1 MVMRVGG
8 IASGM
13 DIDAMV
19 KKLMEAERM
28 PLTRL
33 QQQQTT
39 LEWKRDAFRDINSH
53 LLELDNMMLDMK
65 YSTTYKP
72 KAATSSNSDAITAT
86 ATSNATNGSYEIKVD
101 QLATNAINVGEKK
114 AREEIQVQSGTHVFY
129 TFNEDGTSS
138 EHNFEITDED
148 SLDNVLKKITDAS
161 DGRVRA
167 FYEETSQ
174 QVVLEA
180 TRSGQYRPG
189 TEGAE
194 SDENKLPEIEFATDS
209 VGFFKDTLGLVQDNE
224 KGGVNAKFTY
234 NNGLKIESQSNEYT
248 INGLQL
254 TFHQVTDTNAR
265 ISVTTDVDQ
274 SFDKIMAFV
283 EKYNETIDVM
293 NQSQN
298 EERHRDFPPLTEDQK
313 AEMTEEQITR
323 WEEKAQSGILR
334 GESTISNGMYSL
346 RQSLQ
351 QSVDTGGAYTLLS
364 QIGIKTT
371 ANYMDGGKLEVNEE
385 QLRTALRD
393 NPDDVYKLFSH
404 SEEGSSR
411 GLINRFDDVLDRTR
425 GSIEEKAGKS
435 THTLDNYQLGKNM
448 KELNERISDFERR
461 MVQVEQRYWN
471 QFTAMEKAISRL
483 NQQSSHLFSQFG
495 GQ

>member
-19 KKLMEAERM
+19 QKLMEAERM

-39 LEWKRDAFRDINSH
+39 LTWKRDAFRDINSH
-53 LLELDNMMLDMK
+53 LLELDNMVRDMK
-65 YSTTYKP
+65 YSNTYKP
-72 KAATSSNSDAITAT
+72 KAASSSNSDAVTAT
-86 ATSNATNGSYEIKVD
+86 ATTNATNGSYEIKVD

-114 AREEIQVQSGTHVFY
+114 AREAFTFENGTHIFH
-129 TFNEDGTSS
+129 TINEDGTKSD
-138 EHNFEITDED
+138 HQFEIKDGD
-148 SLDNVLKKITDAS
+148 SLNDVLKKITNAS

-167 FYEETSQ
+167 FYEESSQ
-174 QVVLEA
+174 QVVIEA
-180 TRSGQYRPG
+180 TRSGQYNG
-189 TEGAE
+189 DG
-194 SDENKLPEIEFATDS
+194 PEIAFDTDS
-209 VGFFKDTLGLVQDNE
+209 IDFFKNTLGLEEGNE
-224 KGGVNAKFTY
+224 KGGQNAKFTY
-234 NNGLKIESQSNEYT
+234 NNGLEIESKTNEYT

-254 TFHQVTDTNAR
+254 TFHQETDTNAR

-283 EKYNETIDVM
+283 EKYNETIGVM
-293 NQSQN
+293 NQSQL
-298 EERHRDFPPLTEDQK
+298 EERHRDFPPLTEEQK

-323 WEEKAQSGILR
+323 WEEKAKSGILR

-351 QSVDTGGAYTLLS
+351 QSVETGGAYTLLS
-364 QIGIKTT
+364 QIGIATT

-393 NPDDVYKLFSH
+393 NPDDVYKLFSN
-404 SEEGSSR
+404 SEDGANR
-411 GLINRFDDVLDRTR
+411 GLINRFDDVLDQTR
-425 GSIEEKAGKS
+425 GSIEKKAGKS
-435 THTLDNYQLGKNM
+435 SHTLDNYQLGKNM
-448 KELNERISDFERR
+448 KELNERITDFERR

-471 QFTAMEKAISRL
+471 QFTAMEKAISQL
-483 NQQSSHLFSQFG
+483 NQQSSYLFSQFG